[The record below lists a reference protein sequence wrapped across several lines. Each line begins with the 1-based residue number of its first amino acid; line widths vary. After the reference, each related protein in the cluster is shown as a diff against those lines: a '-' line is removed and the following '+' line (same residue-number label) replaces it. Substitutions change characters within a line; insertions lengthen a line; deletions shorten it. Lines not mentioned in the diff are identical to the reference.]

1 MTATLRV
8 AQEFGLYGFQDIDAT
23 IDFLEKFWRWWEMHD
38 ICNRTQYVQQRREDK
53 MPFYSVDDPRL
64 SWLQEDFLNW
74 LDEWKKESDAIL
86 AMEGAQRMA
95 QEAKDKKEAK
105 KTKAT
110 NGQGNMEWKEMR
122 RPKNPP
128 SVRFS

>member
-1 MTATLRV
+1 
-8 AQEFGLYGFQDIDAT
+8 
-23 IDFLEKFWRWWEMHD
+23 
-38 ICNRTQYVQQRREDK
+38 